1 MKLCGFVL
9 AAGLGTRIRPLF
21 PDLPKPLVPVGGRP
35 AIAWS
40 MDLLARAGVSRIVV
54 NVHHRREMM
63 RAALPG
69 LSPPGVEL
77 LISEEETLL
86 GTGGGIA
93 NARELFSGYDWLLVV
108 NADILTSLSLR
119 PLWRRAVREES
130 EAHLI
135 LSPRGPKS
143 EQGRIGR
150 ASSGDLW
157 LAPPR
162 GGGDGSPRAISPGVR
177 PGVFLGVQMV
187 RPEIFRGVDP
197 AKAPSVIDLYRERIA
212 AGGRVRASFT
222 ESFWVDLG
230 TEDGYRRG
238 QRYLEGEEDP
248 APPAEG

>member
-1 MKLCGFVL
+1 MKICGFVL

-40 MDLLARAGVSRIVV
+40 IDLLASAGVSRIVV

-63 RAALPG
+63 REALPG
-69 LSPPGVEL
+69 LAPPGVEL

-93 NARELFSGYDWLLVV
+93 HALELFSGFDWLMVV
-108 NADILTSLSLR
+108 NADILTAVSLR
-119 PLWRRAVREES
+119 PLWRRAEREKS

-135 LSPRGPKS
+135 LSPQGPKS

-150 ASSGDLW
+150 APSGGLW

-162 GGGDGSPRAISPGVR
+162 GGAGSSPPEIPHGVR
-177 PGVFLGVQMV
+177 PGVFIGVQIV

-197 AKAPSVIDLYRERIA
+197 ARAPSVIDIYRARIA
-212 AGGRVRASFT
+212 EGGRVRASFT
-222 ESFWVDLG
+222 DAFWVDLG

-238 QRYLEGEEDP
+238 QRYLEGGEDP
-248 APPAEG
+248 TPSEEG